1 MSLLINEA
9 YANPAQPLW
18 QPVGTGLVG
27 PTGPTGTTGP
37 TGPAGP
43 PGIDSDV
50 QVLSYDPYL
59 PGGLP
64 LDIGGGPTYT
74 TTSTVTITPLVNGKL
89 FMEAFCRYVNGG
101 PVGASAVLTFK
112 VNGLLINDVVAVTQ
126 AYAGNINF
134 LNSSCWQ
141 IPCTAGT
148 PYTIEAVGQSTHF
161 SGASDNV
168 VLSSRLWCFAS
179 Q

>member
-18 QPVGTGLVG
+18 QPAGSSTIG
-27 PTGPTGTTGP
+27 PTGP
-37 TGPAGP
+37 TGPAG
-43 PGIDSDV
+43 IDSDV
-50 QVLSYDPYL
+50 QMLSYDPY
-59 PGGLP
+59 PAGLP

-89 FMEAFCRYVNGG
+89 FMEAFCRYVNGS
-101 PVGASAVLTFK
+101 PNVGASALLTFK
-112 VNGLLINDVVAVTQ
+112 VNGLLINDIPAVTQ

-141 IPCTAGT
+141 IPCVAGT
-148 PYTIEAVGQSTHF
+148 PYTIEVVGQSTHF